1 MATSETSK
9 DGSAEESAG
18 FLRRLC
24 FGWALPFFRQAS
36 RDISRQDFS
45 VMSLPPFPHAES
57 SESAAGRLAE
67 HLAHEV
73 ARQDRTPSLQRA
85 LFQCWKNVFLL
96 EFLRALLAA
105 CCFLLAPFLLRQTV
119 SSLRL
124 RLWLEAFG
132 YLSAIAAS
140 GMVGGLLQ
148 QHGFHGF
155 SHWGRQMW
163 AALVGNIFTK
173 MASID
178 AGAFTSQFS
187 EGQVISMIG
196 QDASIFP
203 YMGPFLCI
211 FLVMPC
217 NILVPS
223 AILLYYLREA
233 FVVGFASCVVVSVLS
248 SWAAVAYKRNVKAKL
263 TVADSRLVLVNETL
277 QGARSI
283 KYCAWEAAL
292 EAKIKRVRDEEV
304 RLLSWIHL
312 CYALQQGAT
321 AALPVI
327 GITASLLTHVALGRS
342 LEADIVS
349 MTVAYFDPLSFGF
362 MLWPNCR
369 MQLQTMSAGI
379 ARIERLLLVP
389 EIAST
394 LAAPEGAKEGICLER
409 ASFSW
414 NGERLHLQEIS
425 LTVRP
430 KELVMAVGPVASGKS
445 TLVSGIFGL
454 VRQVA
459 EAGEV
464 RILGQ
469 PAYVPQ
475 NPQVLNA
482 SVRENILFGLP
493 LNEERY
499 EEAIAACC
507 LEQDLDQFVEG
518 DATEIG
524 EKGITIS
531 GGQRARIAL
540 ARAYYADADVV
551 VLDDPLSAMDA
562 HIGASVFSRCILALR
577 AQGKA
582 ILMTTNQIQLCSSA
596 DRILMLEAGRE
607 VRQGSFQ
614 ETARELGAASSSVAV
629 PSEGPEKRPTN
640 EEQDIGAGVSRPQVL
655 RPTAASGK
663 SGMKAEG
670 MLQGRLGVREWLNVA
685 QGGQSTL
692 LGLCL
697 ALSSLLVPLAMFLSN
712 VLLATW
718 IREAQLGPAFDYQRD
733 YLLASL
739 AFALCCTLRVSSAAM
754 YFTKISRHLHQKML
768 ASVLRQPLKWYD
780 TTPLG
785 RVLNRFSQDIS
796 LMDLQMPRLFEFAMQ
811 HFTVVFVGIIG
822 ASVLAWPALLVLLL
836 IGWPIRRLQD
846 RYGSVALNL
855 QRLMLMATSPVMSQV
870 SGFLLAMD
878 TIRAFRRE
886 RHFVKR
892 FFETMDGYYKTYYWI
907 HAVDRLAMGLQIAVC
922 VPFITLCLG
931 ASVVLLVYAGSLT
944 PELGGLGLALTVGLA
959 QRIPLYLW
967 CWSTFEKFFGGAQ
980 RVAEYAGLPWE
991 GDKQDHDYWKEGLH
1005 VKSAEKVVP
1014 GSNAVALELR
1024 EVFLRYQPGLPLT
1037 LQGMSLAVRPGERL
1051 GICGRTGSGKST
1063 LFLACFRMVE
1073 AEEGEIRVWG
1083 QSAKSLPLP
1092 ELRASMA
1099 IVPQGPLMFSGSLR
1113 SNLDLHG
1120 QYSDAELLAAL
1131 RLAHLEE
1138 QVQGMPGKLDEPVQ
1152 EKGSNFSAGTVQLI
1166 CIARLLLAKQRI
1178 VFLDECTASVDL
1190 KTDAQVQSAIRSAC
1204 GDCAILCI
1212 AHRLDTIIDY
1222 DRLAVLD
1229 SGRVIETGSP
1239 SELLRQEGSFTSLV
1253 ASMGD
1258 AGAEIRRKLAPGK
1271 PSSRIKL

>member
-1 MATSETSK
+1 MATGDTAGDGTSP
-9 DGSAEESAG
+9 EESAG
-18 FLRRLC
+18 PLRRLW

-45 VMSLPPFPHAES
+45 LMSLPPFPHAES
-57 SESAAGRLAE
+57 SESAAEKLAE
-67 HLAHEV
+67 QLAHEV
-73 ARQDRTPSLQRA
+73 ARLDRKPSLQRA
-85 LFQCWKNVFLL
+85 LFQCWKKVFLL

-119 SSLRL
+119 NSLREG
-124 RLWLEAFG
+124 LWLEAFG

-217 NILVPS
+217 NILMPA
-223 AILLYYLREA
+223 AILLYYLRDA
-233 FVVGFASCVVVSVLS
+233 FLVGFASCVLVSVLS
-248 SWAAVAYKRNVKAKL
+248 SWAASAYKRNVKAKL
-263 TVADSRLVLVNETL
+263 AVADARLVLVNETL

-283 KYCAWEAAL
+283 KYCAWEGAL

-312 CYALQQGAT
+312 CYALQQGAM

-327 GITASLLTHVALGRS
+327 GITASLLTHVALGRA

-379 ARIERLLLVP
+379 ARVERLLLVP
-389 EIAST
+389 EIAT
-394 LAAPEGAKEGICLER
+394 TPAAPEGAKEGICLEH

-414 NGERLHLQEIS
+414 NGERPHLQEIS

-430 KELVMAVGPVASGKS
+430 RELVMAVGPVASGKS

-459 EAGEV
+459 EAGQV

-482 SVRENILFGLP
+482 SVRDNILFGLP
-493 LNEERY
+493 MNEERY

-540 ARAYYADADVV
+540 ARVYYADADVV
-551 VLDDPLSAMDA
+551 ILDDPLSAMDA
-562 HIGASVFSRCILALR
+562 HIGASVFSRCVLALR

-582 ILMTTNQIQLCSSA
+582 ILMTTNQLQLCSAA
-596 DRILMLEAGRE
+596 DRILILEAGRQ

-614 ETARELGAASSSVAV
+614 ETARELGAASGSVAV
-629 PSEGPEKRPTN
+629 PSEGPEKRSTN
-640 EEQDIGAGVSRPQVL
+640 EDKNIGAGISRPQVL
-655 RPTAASGK
+655 RPTAVSGK

-685 QGGQSTL
+685 QGGQSTF

-697 ALSSLLVPLAMFLSN
+697 AFSSLLVPLAMFLSN

-718 IREAQLGPAFDYQRD
+718 IREAQMGPAFDDQRS

-739 AFALCCTLRVSSAAM
+739 AFALCCAFRVSFAAM

-768 ASVLRQPLKWYD
+768 ASVLRQPLNWYD

-811 HFTVVFVGIIG
+811 HFAVVFVGIIG

-836 IGWPIRRLQD
+836 IGWPLRRLQD

-931 ASVVLLVYAGSLT
+931 ASVMLLVYAGSLS
-944 PELGGLGLALTVGLA
+944 PE
-959 QRIPLYLW
+959 
-967 CWSTFEKFFGGAQ
+967 
-980 RVAEYAGLPWE
+980 
-991 GDKQDHDYWKEGLH
+991 
-1005 VKSAEKVVP
+1005 
-1014 GSNAVALELR
+1014 
-1024 EVFLRYQPGLPLT
+1024 PGLC
-1037 LQGMSLAVRPGERL
+1037 S
-1051 GICGRTGSGKST
+1051 
-1063 LFLACFRMVE
+1063 
-1073 AEEGEIRVWG
+1073 
-1083 QSAKSLPLP
+1083 
-1092 ELRASMA
+1092 
-1099 IVPQGPLMFSGSLR
+1099 
-1113 SNLDLHG
+1113 
-1120 QYSDAELLAAL
+1120 
-1131 RLAHLEE
+1131 
-1138 QVQGMPGKLDEPVQ
+1138 
-1152 EKGSNFSAGTVQLI
+1152 
-1166 CIARLLLAKQRI
+1166 
-1178 VFLDECTASVDL
+1178 
-1190 KTDAQVQSAIRSAC
+1190 
-1204 GDCAILCI
+1204 
-1212 AHRLDTIIDY
+1212 
-1222 DRLAVLD
+1222 
-1229 SGRVIETGSP
+1229 
-1239 SELLRQEGSFTSLV
+1239 
-1253 ASMGD
+1253 
-1258 AGAEIRRKLAPGK
+1258 
-1271 PSSRIKL
+1271 